1 VVWISPRAFISRD
14 ATLLRTQLASG
25 GAIALAS
32 GRDINLE
39 ATHDSYTESHE
50 STVKKSGFVLNHGL
64 APMQQGKTTDRD
76 SSTTQTIAHGTTLS
90 GDSVTAAAGRN
101 IVGEGVQIAATNDV
115 LLAAGND
122 LTLTTAE
129 STYSTGQDK
138 SVTYTGFSR
147 QGLNDHYGKVK
158 DNQGQSDTEITHT
171 GSLVGSTDGQV
182 TLTAGNNL
190 HLTGTD
196 VISNKATT
204 IVGKNVTIDAAVDT
218 SDTTQFQRHNEGG
231 ITVGLGGSMVELA
244 MDARNSVKRGSEV
257 DDDRLKA
264 LYAAKAYYDGKD
276 ILDTYKT
283 QGIGAGKGGAGQE
296 GINVQVGIGGKSA
309 SSKTTSH
316 DETAFGSHI
325 RSSGDVTIAA
335 TGGDLTIIGSEV
347 TGDNVALA
355 AAHDINLLSQVE
367 NHSLKNDSKNGS
379 GGVGVSF
386 GTDGFGIYAE
396 ASIGSG
402 KARGNGITHAET
414 TINADSVLTLIS
426 GNDTTIQGAQLKG
439 NQVIANIG
447 KNLTIRSEQ
456 DTDDFS
462 SKTMQAGAK
471 VMFGLTQSGF
481 VSASGYYSQGKIDS
495 HYQSVS
501 EVSGVK
507 AGDGG
512 FQLDVGGTTHLIG
525 GQIASSAD
533 ASKNILS
540 TGDLIYEDLHNE
552 SKYKASQVT
561 VSGGSTMA
569 SNISGAVGAAVGAMT
584 PQHDNVSSDTHSG
597 IAGGTI
603 IVRND
608 PGKDL
613 SDLDRNPT
621 LENEALKNAFD
632 QEKVAEQQE
641 LTSLAGYTGMRG
653 VGDLAQYMQN
663 HSSSDAERAAWGDGG
678 RNKVILHG
686 LVGAVMASLGGGSVI
701 QGAVGGAT
709 SEAAS
714 KAMQQYLFEQGV
726 DPRSDDWKAFMEL
739 GSAAVGGLVGQGTG
753 ALAALDGDKYNR
765 QLHPDLVNFITDNVA
780 AKYAQAKGISEE
792 EARGILI
799 RAAMVGNDD
808 FDSRYLGNADS
819 EQTRTDAMLFLYDN
833 TPVGQNGWVYELSSS
848 PEQMSNAGIGAGKL
862 VQDQKA
868 FASVLEAMNPSG
880 SPEVDIALKSYY
892 RDASYP
898 ELYRDWVNRDTSNF
912 LNFNAQ
918 LAAFGGIAGL
928 SAGVPLLA
936 AANAG
941 RNGQAVSNITGFIM
955 ATRAGSAV
963 TSAGINAFAQYRQ
976 DGTVRPTNMAVAAV
990 TGYLGPGGGL
1000 FWNTAVGAAG
1010 GFVQT
1015 ELNNAIYNEDKSVWI
1030 NAAVSGVGGGFGY
1043 KVGDKSTDWLTA
1055 KLPQSLI
1062 PVAGGNAV
1070 GATSSEGVGALA
1082 DMIQSQIDQKIDK
1095 VKK

>member
-1 VVWISPRAFISRD
+1 MCCPDLRGCSSCWLTVVWISPRAFISRD

-129 STYSTGQDK
+129 NTYSTGQDK

-171 GSLVGSTDGQV
+171 GSLVGSTDGKV

-686 LVGAVMASLGGGSVI
+686 LVGAVMASLGGGNAI

-780 AKYAQAKGISEE
+780 AKYAQAKGVSEE

-799 RAAMVGNDD
+799 RAAMIGNDD

-819 EQTRTDAMLFLYDN
+819 EQTRTEAMLFLYDN

-848 PEQMSNAGIGAGKL
+848 PEQMSNSGLGAGKL

-868 FASVLEAMNPSG
+868 FASVLEAMNPSADP
-880 SPEVDIALKSYY
+880 S
-892 RDASYP
+892 RDAALRSYFSETSFP
-898 ELYRDWVNRDTSNF
+898 ERFVEWTSDDTAKF
-912 LNFNAQ
+912 LKMNGQIVLTGAS
-918 LAAFGGIAGL
+918 GGL
-928 SAGVPLLA
+928 SVGVPFLA
-936 AANAG
+936 AANA
-941 RNGQAVSNITGFIM
+941 A
-955 ATRAGSAV
+955 RAGASTGTIATYILASRAGAGALSGAV
-963 TSAGINAFAQYRQ
+963 NATSQLIQ
-976 DGTVRPTNMAVAAV
+976 DGSVRWTNVAVATA
-990 TGYLGPGGGL
+990 GGALGVGGGL
-1000 FWNTAVGAAG
+1000 WWNVAVGSAG

-1015 ELNNAIYNEDKSVWI
+1015 ELNNQIYNQNNNVFS
-1030 NAAVSGVGGGFGY
+1030 NAVMSGLTGGVGY
-1043 KVGDKSTDWLTA
+1043 KVGDTSTIWIG
-1055 KLPQSLI
+1055 KQI
-1062 PVAGGNAV
+1062 PGSISPRRPPAF
-1070 GATSSEGVGALA
+1070 SSGPV
-1082 DMIQSQIDQKIDK
+1082 
-1095 VKK
+1095 